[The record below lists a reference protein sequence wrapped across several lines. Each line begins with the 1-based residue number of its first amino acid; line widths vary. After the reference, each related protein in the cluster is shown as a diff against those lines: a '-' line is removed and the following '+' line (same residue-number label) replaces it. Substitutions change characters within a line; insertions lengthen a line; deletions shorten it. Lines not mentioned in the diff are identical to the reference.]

1 MTSSRLAPF
10 AYDWVGGD
18 IHGLHALAGTLFG
31 YVPKVTDVTTAL
43 DKQVGRVVGDAGWT
57 GSAASAFSSAWQRDS
72 LTGQALGVVI
82 AGTGNIVDGLAV
94 VLSQIENALE
104 QEADDAARRGVQIG
118 PDGTPGAGFT
128 GPPSNT
134 AEASQRQ
141 WAAAYQQVHDQAMAE
156 AQRARQQAA
165 SELAA
170 LYQKLAPRADGM
182 NTADATTVGG
192 LLADLWAA
200 PAAQRR
206 LIDGIVEKLRGQAR
220 TVLAEAAAARAENPG
235 KLLPKNILDE
245 SVKVRT
251 ELWSADTRLAS
262 TSQYTNKLSKL
273 LDTRIV
279 NVKDHFS
286 EDLDARS
293 ADTSGADEAGDAG
306 LLSKLSRFGGDIPV
320 VDVLAGAVGT
330 GLGAYHDVQSGQSW
344 YEAVPEEAALNAGG
358 LAAGAL
364 AGGAVAGAA
373 VFAGAPL
380 LAGVAGVAVGTVV
393 AYGQPGRV
401 GLQQGGQLAG
411 RERPRAVH
419 IGVQRLSEP
428 VRFGQGFAAQ
438 PGREPADQQVRD
450 YPQLL
455 ETLRYRG
462 RGQHRRCHGDLHEVD
477 GGQARRSLRPAGG
490 FRVYPERPGE
500 GDVPVIGGDPPRAGG
515 PGGRAEQPQQLAH
528 ELLAGIRREQETP
541 APAEISQQGAP
552 VPKQLHD
559 SLPFVHP
566 SPQIGRAS
574 PRGGG

>member
-1 MTSSRLAPF
+1 MEPALTSSRLAPF

-18 IHGLHALAGTLFG
+18 IHGLHAVAGTLFG

-118 PDGTPGAGFT
+118 PDGAPGAGFT

-200 PAAQRR
+200 PSAQRR

-262 TSQYTNKLSKL
+262 ASQYTNRLSQL
-273 LDTRIV
+273 LDTRVVDVRERISSSI
-279 NVKDHFS
+279 DPRGA
-286 EDLDARS
+286 E
-293 ADTSGADEAGDAG
+293 TTGADAAGGDAG
-306 LLSKLSRFGGDIPV
+306 LLSKLSEFGGDIPV
-320 VDVLAGAVGT
+320 VDVVAGVAGT
-330 GLGAYHDVQSGQSW
+330 GIGAYSDIKSGQPW

-364 AGGAVAGAA
+364 VGGAVAGAA

-380 LAGVAGVAVGTVV
+380 LAGAAGVAAGTVV
-393 AYGQPGRV
+393 AYGV
-401 GLQQGGQLAG
+401 
-411 RERPRAVH
+411 
-419 IGVQRLSEP
+419 
-428 VRFGQGFAAQ
+428 
-438 PGREPADQQVRD
+438 
-450 YPQLL
+450 
-455 ETLRYRG
+455 
-462 RGQHRRCHGDLHEVD
+462 GDLAHNLFHESWGSDVHD
-477 GGQARRSLRPAGG
+477 HGVAGG
-490 FRVYPERPGE
+490 VLYG
-500 GDVPVIGGDPPRAGG
+500 IGHSEVETATDAGHL
-515 PGGRAEQPQQLAH
+515 AEH
-528 ELLAGIRREQETP
+528 
-541 APAEISQQGAP
+541 
-552 VPKQLHD
+552 VWD
-559 SLPFVHP
+559 SIF
-566 SPQIGRAS
+566 
-574 PRGGG
+574 